1 VPITQLAQTR
11 AIRSGTMSVGPAL
24 FRQEAI
30 EFQQRH
36 RRWGNVAALQP
47 VSTKI
52 VAWLLA
58 VSATAILFFLL
69 VAQYSRKEVAVGY
82 LTPTTGTAKIFAPH
96 RGTIQRIYVQE
107 GDRVEEGQPLLA
119 VETNQIAADGVD
131 VNASMLDT
139 LLAQRELLAKN
150 IAGEERRATSEGE
163 RLTALLRGLQSE
175 VAEIEGQ
182 IKIQGER
189 LRVVESDMAAAEQL
203 RAKGIMAEGD
213 FRRRHI
219 IMLEQRQA
227 AAALNQQIAARKNQ
241 VTETEF
247 SLHELPT
254 VMAQKIQ
261 ALRNDLAA
269 TEQRIA
275 EINGRR
281 AYVVRAPTT
290 GRVSTLQAT
299 VGQNVDP
306 QRLQLEIIPED
317 AVLQAELFVPARA
330 IGFVEPGQA
339 VRILYDAFPY
349 QHFGTYNGH
358 VVKISQTI
366 LTGSD
371 ARGPIALKEPAY
383 RVIAALDRA
392 DIDAAGKKVPLQP
405 DMLLRAD
412 IILEKRSLMS
422 WLISP
427 LTGVRM

>member
-1 VPITQLAQTR
+1 
-11 AIRSGTMSVGPAL
+11 MSVGPAL

-58 VSATAILFFLL
+58 VSAAAILFFLL
-69 VAQYSRKEVAVGY
+69 VAQYSRKEIAVGY

-150 IAGEERRATSEGE
+150 IAGEEQRATSEGE

-175 VAEIEGQ
+175 VAQIEGQ

-189 LRVVESDMAAAEQL
+189 LGVVESDMAAAEQL

-275 EINGRR
+275 VINGRR